1 MTCFEVI
8 SLIANV
14 CTIIASWIA
23 FQVWRS
29 WKKQQNYSFK
39 RDKIFEVEFAI
50 SKMYSTLETYYE
62 QYKIIKAAYIA
73 NNSIPLDPRY
83 IHQQLKELDIE
94 FEKYLSRYTEA
105 VYSLEILEIEVPE
118 NLFII
123 RERILEDRDRLEHKL
138 SGIWNINDLYDL
150 IEGEIFKLKVNKQR
164 ALDFL
169 KDKRKSI

>member
-1 MTCFEVI
+1 MSCFDIV
-8 SLIANV
+8 SLIANI
-14 CTIIASWIA
+14 CTIAA
-23 FQVWRS
+23 FCVAVHVWLT

-62 QYKIIKAAYIA
+62 QYKILKAAYMA

-94 FEKYLSRYTEA
+94 FEKNLSRYTEA
-105 VYSLEILEIEVPE
+105 VYSLEILEIEIPE
-118 NLFII
+118 NLFINQ
-123 RERILEDRDRLEHKL
+123 EKILENRDGLERKL
-138 SGIWNINDLYDL
+138 SGIWNINYLYDL
-150 IEGEIFKLKVNKQR
+150 IESEILKLKENKQR